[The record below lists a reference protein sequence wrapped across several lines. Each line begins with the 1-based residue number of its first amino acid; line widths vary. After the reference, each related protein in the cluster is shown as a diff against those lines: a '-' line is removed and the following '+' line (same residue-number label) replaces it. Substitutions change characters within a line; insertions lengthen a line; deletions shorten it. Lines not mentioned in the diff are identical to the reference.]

1 MKSSTWLLAAAGLA
15 AVGATV
21 YFGFFYDPHK
31 TAEEEIAPS
40 PVLSTE
46 AGTETAAEEG
56 ETVNTGLFGSEPLQ
70 LTDVNTF
77 DYLTDEEVVQT
88 LLDPVLTPA
97 TVSPPIAGVPN
108 SNDEQGQET
117 LSEPLP
123 SMVEQP
129 APDLFET
136 AQGSGLLSE
145 EDLARE
151 AEDPSLMTPEALAV
165 IATVEGAL
173 REAVMRRD
181 VQAFLSALDE
191 GFQYSHD
198 RGTPQ
203 NPDDDFLIQGDDV
216 YQEIVMNRLFRPDDN
231 EAIVEMSR
239 PRDFQMADNVAVI
252 SYDYGMAFRG
262 QTGARQS
269 VGSAQIYV
277 TRARDGSDAWR
288 IIGWSDGPYRP
299 PAPPTPTETE

>member
-1 MKSSTWLLAAAGLA
+1 MKSSTWLLIAAGLA

-31 TAEEEIAPS
+31 TVQEEITQS

-46 AGTETAAEEG
+46 AGAETAAEE
-56 ETVNTGLFGSEPLQ
+56 ETVQTGLFGSEPLQ

-77 DYLTDEEVVQT
+77 DYLTDEEMVQT

-97 TVSPPIAGVPN
+97 SVSPPTASVPP
-108 SNDEQGQET
+108 SDERSEDS

-123 SMVEQP
+123 SLIEQP
-129 APDLFET
+129 SPDLFEA

-151 AEDPSLMTPEALAV
+151 AEDPALMTPEALAV

-198 RGTPQ
+198 RGTPE
-203 NPDDDFLIQGDDV
+203 NLDDDFLIQGDDV
-216 YQEIVMNRLFRPDDN
+216 YQEIVMNRLFRPDDA
-231 EAIVEMSR
+231 EALVEMSR
-239 PRDFQMADNVAVI
+239 PRDFKMTDNVAVI

-262 QTGARQS
+262 QTGNRQS

-288 IIGWSDGPYRP
+288 IISWSDGPYRP
-299 PAPPTPTETE
+299 PEPPTEAE

>member
-15 AVGATV
+15 AVAATV

-31 TAEEEIAPS
+31 IAEEETAQS

-46 AGTETAAEEG
+46 TGAETAAEE
-56 ETVNTGLFGSEPLQ
+56 ETVQTGLFGSEPLQ

-77 DYLTDEEVVQT
+77 DYLTDEEMVQT

-97 TVSPPIAGVPN
+97 AVSPPTASV
-108 SNDEQGQET
+108 SYDDEQTQDS

-123 SMVEQP
+123 SLVEQP

-198 RGTPQ
+198 RGTPE

-216 YQEIVMNRLFRPDDN
+216 YQEIVMNRLFRPGDQ

-239 PRDFQMADNVAVI
+239 PRDFQMADDVAVI

-262 QTGARQS
+262 QTGGRQS
-269 VGSAQIYV
+269 VGTAQIYV

>member
-1 MKSSTWLLAAAGLA
+1 MKSTTWWLIAAGLA
-15 AVGATV
+15 AVGATA

-31 TAEEEIAPS
+31 TAEEETTQS
-40 PVLSTE
+40 PVLSTG
-46 AGTETAAEEG
+46 AGAETATETQE
-56 ETVNTGLFGSEPLQ
+56 ETVQTGLFGSEPLH

-77 DYLTDEEVVQT
+77 DYLTDEEMAQT

-97 TVSPPIAGVPN
+97 TVSPPTASVPN
-108 SNDEQGQET
+108 NNEEQAQDS

-123 SMVEQP
+123 SLVEQP
-129 APDLFET
+129 APDLFEA

-151 AEDPSLMTPEALAV
+151 AEDPALMTPEALAV

-181 VQAFLSALDE
+181 MQAFLSSLDE

-198 RGTPQ
+198 RGTPE

-216 YQEIVMNRLFRPDDN
+216 YREIVMNRLFRPDDQ

-239 PRDFQMADNVAVI
+239 PRDFQMTDNVAVI
-252 SYDYGMAFRG
+252 TYDYGMAFRG
-262 QTGARQS
+262 QTGDRQNI
-269 VGSAQIYV
+269 GSAQIYV

-288 IIGWSDGPYRP
+288 IISWSDGPYRP
-299 PAPPTPTETE
+299 PAPPTETE

>member
-1 MKSSTWLLAAAGLA
+1 MMKSSTWLLIAAGLA
-15 AVGATV
+15 AAGATV

-31 TAEEEIAPS
+31 TVEEEITQS
-40 PVLSTE
+40 PVLSTGE
-46 AGTETAAEEG
+46 GAETAAEE
-56 ETVNTGLFGSEPLQ
+56 ETVQTGLFGSEPLQ

-77 DYLTDEEVVQT
+77 DYLTDEEMVQT

-97 TVSPPIAGVPN
+97 SVSPPTASVPP
-108 SNDEQGQET
+108 SEEQTGDS

-123 SMVEQP
+123 SLIEQP
-129 APDLFET
+129 SPGLFEA

-151 AEDPSLMTPEALAV
+151 AEDPALMTPEALAV

-198 RGTPQ
+198 RGTPE
-203 NPDDDFLIQGDDV
+203 NMDDDFLIQGDDV

-231 EAIVEMSR
+231 EALVEMSR
-239 PRDFQMADNVAVI
+239 PRDFKMTDNVAVI

-262 QTGARQS
+262 QTGNRQS

-288 IIGWSDGPYRP
+288 ILGWSDGPYRP
-299 PAPPTPTETE
+299 PEPPTEAE